1 MSAGLPSPNPAVRQR
16 LVVSRLVP
24 VDHPAFPGHFPGQP
38 LLPGVLLLSEVME
51 AAMTDP
57 ALARRLAAGTSLQN
71 AKFLSPVL
79 PGARIELA
87 LEWDDAGLH
96 FEVTRD
102 GVAASR
108 GQLAW
113 RTAA

>member
-1 MSAGLPSPNPAVRQR
+1 VSVDVAAGKRR
-16 LVVSRLVP
+16 LVVTRDIP
-24 VDHPAFPGHFPGQP
+24 ADHPAFPGHFPGQP
-38 LLPGVLLLSEVME
+38 LLPGVLLLSEVLE
-51 AAMTDP
+51 AATADP
-57 ALARRLAAGTSLQN
+57 ALAARIAAGTTLQN

-87 LEWDDAGLH
+87 LEWDDAGLR

-113 RTAA
+113 SPAA

>member
-1 MSAGLPSPNPAVRQR
+1 MSVASVDGKRR
-16 LVVSRLVP
+16 LVVSRLIAA
-24 VDHPAFPGHFPGQP
+24 DHPAFPGHFPGQP

-51 AAMTDP
+51 AALTDP
-57 ALARRLAAGTSLQN
+57 ALAQRIAAGTTLQN

-87 LEWDDAGLH
+87 LEWDDAGLR

-108 GQLAW
+108 GQLSWSAE
-113 RTAA
+113 A